1 MTKRQAQR
9 AEAKAAE
16 GRRETGDYHHGE
28 ETVVV
33 SFRATRAWVDA
44 MQAAM
49 DESTDGIGDGSLG
62 KFAMHHAGKS
72 AMFKWGRTE

>member
-9 AEAKAAE
+9 AEARAAE
-16 GRRETGDYHHGE
+16 GRRETGSYHHGE

-33 SFRATRAWVDA
+33 SFRATRAWVKA
-44 MQAAM
+44 MKAAM
-49 DESTDGIGDGSLG
+49 DSSTDGIGGG
-62 KFAMHHAGKS
+62 AFGTFVQHHAGKS